1 MTTIRLK
8 RGTGKPDSLVYGEV
22 AVDTTAQVLYAGAAD
37 GSVVELS
44 GGQID
49 WNQINPDTFP
59 DWIIEIDPNKPDSI
73 NIADL
78 EKQVIANTDDITK
91 LKVDVGQ
98 LWAAVHEVS
107 ALATSALNLANENA
121 GKIADNKAEIDAL
134 KNEINAIESGLIF
147 GGVYSPV
154 TNKITEVDQYAADAG
169 FVEGDTLPVSTTA
182 DQQGIY
188 FICSISGSASINGE
202 STNLKAGDWLIAN
215 KLAWTVVSYGFETI
229 SIDQVAHLR
238 DYLTTLDNVDAALDR
253 RITALETEIDG
264 GTFTGTPPNFRS

>member
-22 AVDTTAQVLYAGAAD
+22 AVDTAAQVLYAGAAD

-44 GGQID
+44 GGDID
-49 WNQINPDTFP
+49 WEQIVNLPN
-59 DWIIEIDPNKPDSI
+59 WIIEIDPNKPDSI

-91 LKVDVGQ
+91 LKTDVGQ

-107 ALATSALNLANENA
+107 ALATSALNLATENA
-121 GKIADNKAEIDAL
+121 SKIADNKTEIDAL

-154 TNKITEVDQYAADAG
+154 TNAVTKVDKYALDRGFTEG
-169 FVEGDTLPVSTTA
+169 GTLTTNTTA
-182 DQQGIY
+182 EQQGIY
-188 FICSISGSASINGE
+188 FICSVAGE
-202 STNLKAGDWLIAN
+202 CVTGEDVKAGDWLIAN
-215 KLAWTVVSYGFETI
+215 ALSWTVVSYGFETI
-229 SIDQVAHLR
+229 SIDQVGGLKDELESLHEFDSDLEAR
-238 DYLTTLDNVDAALDR
+238 V
-253 RITALETEIDG
+253 TALETEIDG
-264 GTFTGTPPNFRS
+264 GTFNGTPPNFRS

>member
-8 RGTGKPDSLVYGEV
+8 RGTGVPDSLVYGEV
-22 AVDTTAQVLYAGAAD
+22 AVDTAAQVLYAGAAD

-44 GGQID
+44 GGDID
-49 WNQINPDTFP
+49 WEQIVNLPN
-59 DWIIEIDPNKPDSI
+59 WIIEIDPNKPDSI

-91 LKVDVGQ
+91 LKTDVGQ

-107 ALATSALNLANENA
+107 ALATSALNLATENA
-121 GKIADNKAEIDAL
+121 SKIADNKTEIDAL

-169 FVEGDTLPVSTTA
+169 FIEGDTLPVSTTA

-238 DYLTTLDNVDAALDR
+238 DYLTALDNVDAALDG